1 MLIYNHEKELIGID
15 SADLEKLGFTNLTQ
29 LLSEVSDFA
38 DLFVKKAGFIH
49 NFQHVH
55 WIDFVNTASDVDTTS
70 EVIIKI
76 KDKEYQAQL
85 EITSIY
91 LKDEPSLP
99 AFIVYLQ
106 KLRDLS
112 STDIIN
118 DEEEDENTAIFDIEN
133 ITQIEPIAPQNNK
146 NENLE
151 IFPEKITIDIN
162 DEVDD
167 IEEDTY
173 IYNPELASQ
182 ELGLSVDIVEEFIQ
196 DFIKQAN
203 DFKSQIYLS
212 LETNDLEDIKKRT
225 HKLRGISANLRLDEI
240 FELLTFIKNSEDK
253 EDIKKSL
260 DDIYKKIDSI
270 SIHINT
276 PPQEIEEFSD
286 DIFLEITPE
295 AEKKEKDIIL
305 DYDKEAVAKE
315 LGISLKNFEELFNDF
330 LIETDKLTKAIEKS
344 ILNNNS
350 DSWIVEAIKLK
361 GISENMHFYNF
372 IDNLNEIIKT
382 KDTAVAKKNIEKIT
396 TTLQA

>member
-396 TTLQA
+396 TILQA